1 MNGVLGGL
9 VGITAGCASVSSV
22 GAACIGFV
30 AGLVVFFS
38 SNFLENTLKL
48 DDVVGAI
55 PVHGVAGAWGT
66 LAVGLFITP
75 ENLGDTPR
83 LTQIW
88 VQCLGVL
95 SCFVWA
101 FGVTYILIKILNRIV
116 PLRVSL
122 EDEKRGLNLAEHGAT
137 LDLGNVTER

>member
-22 GAACIGFV
+22 GAACIGFI
-30 AGLVVFFS
+30 AGLLVFFS
-38 SNFLENTLKL
+38 SSFLENTLKL

-55 PVHGVAGAWGT
+55 PVHGAAGAWGT

-95 SCFVWA
+95 SCFIWA
-101 FGVTYILIKILNRIV
+101 FGVTYILIKIQHRNV
-116 PLRVSL
+116 PSRVSV
-122 EDEKRGLNLAEHGAT
+122 EDENTPLNFAEHGPT
-137 LDLGNVTER
+137 LDLRNVTER